1 MNDKPRFPWRG
12 FMLDEARHFFGMDT
26 VKRVLDWL
34 AFIKMNT
41 FHWHLTDYQGWRIEI
56 KKYPKLSEVGSIRAG
71 SQTHSFLKRYRGM
84 EMIPHQGWYTQS
96 EVQEIIA
103 YAAERH
109 ITIVPEFD
117 LPGHFSAALAAYPH
131 LSCTKEPM
139 EVRREWGVF
148 EDVACV
154 GSPET
159 RQFLKDVLDEFCT
172 IFPGPF
178 IHLGGDEV
186 RTDHWETCPQCRRVK
201 REHDVQS
208 FADLNSFIMNELG
221 IYLLEKGKTPV
232 VWNEA
237 LQSSLNKNIVVMHWT
252 PSNSSLKKTIRALK
266 DGRKVVFQTFRESY
280 YDYPHSFVPLKK
292 VYRAKTFDEIT
303 SEMIGNVLGTQGA
316 LWTEFVSDEKRIQFN
331 TFPRLAA
338 KAEVGWSP
346 DVTRDY
352 QDFQQRWQNLV
363 PHMKE
368 LALKN
373 SAPQEVWDPSL
384 YRQAFARFL
393 DMRVDMQGEQ
403 KRWESKKSD

>member
-1 MNDKPRFPWRG
+1 MVSIIPKPKSLILQPGALKLTLPLTIYGNMGTESTIDRIAAQLGDLAQINNPESQAQISLNLREETFRELGAEGYKLDITPAKINIEAARRAGLFYAWQTLRQLLPAGNGRIMESDNLTLPCLTINDKPRFPWRG

-172 IFPGPF
+172 IFPRPF

-201 REHDVQS
+201 RELEVQS
-208 FADLNSFIMNELG
+208 CADLNTFIMNELG
-221 IYLLEKGKTPV
+221 VYLLEKGKIST
-232 VWNEA
+232 
-237 LQSSLNKNIVVMHWT
+237 
-252 PSNSSLKKTIRALK
+252 
-266 DGRKVVFQTFRESY
+266 
-280 YDYPHSFVPLKK
+280 
-292 VYRAKTFDEIT
+292 
-303 SEMIGNVLGTQGA
+303 
-316 LWTEFVSDEKRIQFN
+316 
-331 TFPRLAA
+331 
-338 KAEVGWSP
+338 
-346 DVTRDY
+346 
-352 QDFQQRWQNLV
+352 
-363 PHMKE
+363 
-368 LALKN
+368 
-373 SAPQEVWDPSL
+373 
-384 YRQAFARFL
+384 L
-393 DMRVDMQGEQ
+393 D
-403 KRWESKKSD
+403 S